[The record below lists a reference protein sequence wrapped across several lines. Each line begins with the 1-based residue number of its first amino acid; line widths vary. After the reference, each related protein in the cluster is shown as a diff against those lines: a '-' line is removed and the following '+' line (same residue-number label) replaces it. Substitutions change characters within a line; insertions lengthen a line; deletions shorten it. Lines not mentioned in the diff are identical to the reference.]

1 MQISVIVHP
10 NSKNPRLE
18 KDLTEMLHIYV
29 KEPPLDG
36 KANEAVR
43 EALAE
48 HFKVKKNSVIILSGH
63 KSKLKHFQIIK

>member
-18 KDLTEMLHIYV
+18 KDLTDMLHVYV
-29 KEPPLDG
+29 SAPPLDG

-43 EALAE
+43 QALADY
-48 HFKVKKNSVIILSGH
+48 FKIKKNSVIILSGH
-63 KSKLKHFQIIK
+63 KSKLKHVHIKI